1 MMNDEIK
8 KTIEQNT
15 ATKTMIDWLISHL
28 KTNGYEGDSDFV
40 MQELYNI
47 GEGYA
52 DCVEDEE
59 DPMWDA
65 QGDPIALIQ
74 HGLEYVG
81 EMTPEEKVE
90 YFNES
95 YLQYQSFLRNHSNET
110 PIGATTDIKVLL

>member
-1 MMNDEIK
+1 MMTDEIK

-28 KTNGYEGDSDFV
+28 TTNGYEGDSDFV

-59 DPMWDA
+59 DPVWDV
-65 QGDPIALIQ
+65 QGDPIAMIQ
-74 HGLEYVG
+74 YGLEYVE
-81 EMTPEEKVE
+81 EMTPAEKVE
-90 YFNES
+90 HFNES
-95 YLQYQSFLRNHSNET
+95 YQLYQSFLRNHQNET
-110 PIGATTDIKVLL
+110 PIGLLNE